1 MSDLSERKVRE
12 WLDRIFRHEGGYSDE
27 ADDPGNWTG
36 GVVGKGELRGTK
48 YGISAAAYPDI
59 DILSLTAAEASELY
73 RRDYLQPIGAGRFRE
88 GVAFQLFD
96 LAVNSGPARA
106 VRLLQKAIGVVDD
119 GVVGPVTLGRLRALS
134 EGDVIMLVL
143 AERLDFMR
151 GLKGWSAFGNGWM
164 RRIAEN
170 LRYGAADSD

>member
-1 MSDLSERKVRE
+1 MR
-12 WLDRIFRHEGGYSDE
+12 RIQPLPN
-27 ADDPGNWTG
+27 A
-36 GVVGKGELRGTK
+36 
-48 YGISAAAYPDI
+48 
-59 DILSLTAAEASELY
+59 
-73 RRDYLQPIGAGRFRE
+73 LQPF
-88 GVAFQLFD
+88 
-96 LAVNSGPARA
+96 
-106 VRLLQKAIGVVDD
+106 
-119 GVVGPVTLGRLRALS
+119 VGPVTLGRLRALS